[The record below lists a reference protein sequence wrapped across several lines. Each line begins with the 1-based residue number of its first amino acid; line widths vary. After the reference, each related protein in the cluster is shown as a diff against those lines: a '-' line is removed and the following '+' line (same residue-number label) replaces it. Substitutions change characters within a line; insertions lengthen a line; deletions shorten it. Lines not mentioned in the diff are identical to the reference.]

1 MEVGGQPQGYL
12 ALRVWRKS
20 GLPLHLRSRRCT
32 PPIRFSV
39 SSLRALEEQ
48 ECKRGGV
55 GWGGGERERDTYK
68 QQQFVHVKHFKTIW
82 EKRVIR
88 LKTCGRGGGSHL
100 ESAVGW
106 RDRQCFGRPIKR
118 KDSIMGRVT
127 PPQSESSINPQHHE
141 REGEKKEREK
151 HKNTKR
157 RDSR

>member
-12 ALRVWRKS
+12 ALRVWRRS

-39 SSLRALEEQ
+39 SSLRALKEQ
-48 ECKRGGV
+48 ECKRGG
-55 GWGGGERERDTYK
+55 GWRERETYEQ

-88 LKTCGRGGGSHL
+88 SKTYCRGGGSHL

-127 PPQSESSINPQHHE
+127 PPQSESSITPEHHE
-141 REGEKKEREK
+141 REGEKKKERKTQK
-151 HKNTKR
+151 HKEERFTLVKK
-157 RDSR
+157 